1 MIMRS
6 NRSRLFPLLVALV
19 FTLPGMGFAQ
29 VSTAYIQSLSGT
41 CLVGRG
47 ESVETASLGMP
58 LAQGDIVTCTEGGT
72 TTVVYNNDCAVEMPG
87 ESQLPIGSGQEP
99 CNVAAAALVIPGA
112 AAAASVLTSNTGL
125 IALGTLGAA
134 AVVGGIV
141 YAASQSGGDDT
152 GPISPE

>member
-19 FTLPGMGFAQ
+19 FTLPGVGSAQ
-29 VSTAYIQSLSGT
+29 SSTAYVQSLSGT
-41 CLVGRG
+41 CMVSRG
-47 ESVETASLGMP
+47 ESLETVSLGMP
-58 LAQGDIVTCTEGGT
+58 LAQGDIVTCTEGGAA
-72 TTVVYNNDCAVEMPG
+72 TVVYNNDCAVEMPA
-87 ESQLPIGSGQEP
+87 ESQLPIGSGEEP
-99 CNVAAAALVIPGA
+99 CKVAAAALVVTGG
-112 AAAASVLTSNTGL
+112 AAAASVLASNTGL

-152 GPISPE
+152 GPVSPE